1 MAFLVEDTR
10 IIIMPDWDLQ
20 HLIHIMILTRR
31 SAQHTAGVQAAQ
43 VFLFIVNSIMIVRHL
58 TQVQYN
64 LYGPSSPPPCY
75 HQTILAKYFLPVCRD
90 RSASRLQA
98 PGSAL
103 QHSAARAGQFLK
115 VSPCVLKVKAS
126 LVDPPSTTWEV
137 ESHWKFESCL
147 TDLTS
152 SGRRSSFVALPLAKG
167 WDKIKSSYLKCTLS
181 SIPRRYNITELE
193 LEELPLYSTH
203 KIKVYVPIW
212 TKVKINLIFK

>member
-1 MAFLVEDTR
+1 MFLNCPVDFKTKVYILHTYGNLYICLFATWWLLLKASLIITGLLLLAFSVEDTW

-20 HLIHIMILTRR
+20 QLIHIMILTRRSR

-103 QHSAARAGQFLK
+103 QHEQVNFWKYRRAF
-115 VSPCVLKVKAS
+115 
-126 LVDPPSTTWEV
+126 
-137 ESHWKFESCL
+137 
-147 TDLTS
+147 
-152 SGRRSSFVALPLAKG
+152 
-167 WDKIKSSYLKCTLS
+167 
-181 SIPRRYNITELE
+181 
-193 LEELPLYSTH
+193 
-203 KIKVYVPIW
+203 
-212 TKVKINLIFK
+212 